1 MDRSLDTVITLLG
14 IIKSGG
20 AYLPLD
26 PEYPVQRLGLMVAG
40 VGPSFIMTTG
50 AIEDALGSGLLSY
63 WDAQVSSVG
72 VLPERLLVD
81 DAGFRD
87 VVSGYDDGVIAP
99 SERITPLQPDH
110 LAYVIYTS
118 GSTGTPKGAAN
129 SQLGMINHMFW
140 MQDILQ
146 LTEEDRILHKT
157 SLSFDV
163 SVWEWS
169 LPLIEGSCLVIATP
183 DGHRDPVYLNRI
195 NQEQSVSV
203 LNFVPTML
211 SSFIDAAVPEACLSI
226 RHILTSG
233 EALGIPLQEL
243 SLIHI

>member
-1 MDRSLDTVITLLG
+1 
-14 IIKSGG
+14 
-20 AYLPLD
+20 
-26 PEYPVQRLGLMVAG
+26 
-40 VGPSFIMTTG
+40 
-50 AIEDALGSGLLSY
+50 
-63 WDAQVSSVG
+63 
-72 VLPERLLVD
+72 
-81 DAGFRD
+81 
-87 VVSGYDDGVIAP
+87 
-99 SERITPLQPDH
+99 
-110 LAYVIYTS
+110 
-118 GSTGTPKGAAN
+118 
-129 SQLGMINHMFW
+129 MFW

-169 LPLIEGSCLVIATP
+169 LPLIEGSCLVIATL

-195 NQEQSVSV
+195 IQEQSVSV

-233 EALGIPLQEL
+233 EALGIPLQESVFEALPQTTLWNVYGPSETSDDVTYWRCQPEDKNVTPPIGSPIWNTQLYL

>member
-1 MDRSLDTVITLLG
+1 
-14 IIKSGG
+14 
-20 AYLPLD
+20 
-26 PEYPVQRLGLMVAG
+26 MVAG
-40 VGPSFIMTTG
+40 VGPSFVMTTG
-50 AIEDALGSGLLSY
+50 AIEGALGSGLLSY
-63 WDAQVSSVG
+63 WEEHAAALSPVSSLSSVV

-87 VVSGYDDGVIAP
+87 IVSGYDAGVIAP

-195 NQEQSVSV
+195 IQEQSVSV

-211 SSFIDAAVPEACLSI
+211 SSFIDAAVPDACLSI
-226 RHILTSG
+226 RHILASG
-233 EALGIPLQEL
+233 EALGFGPRYTAVY
-243 SLIHI
+243 SR

>member
-1 MDRSLDTVITLLG
+1 M
-14 IIKSGG
+14 
-20 AYLPLD
+20 
-26 PEYPVQRLGLMVAG
+26 
-40 VGPSFIMTTG
+40 
-50 AIEDALGSGLLSY
+50 
-63 WDAQVSSVG
+63 
-72 VLPERLLVD
+72 VD

-87 VVSGYDDGVIAP
+87 AVSGYDDGVIAA
-99 SERITPLQPDH
+99 SERLVPLQPDH

-118 GSTGTPKGAAN
+118 GSTGPPKGAAN

-163 SVWEWS
+163 SVWEWA

-195 NQEQSVSV
+195 IQEQSVSV

-211 SSFIDAAVPEACLSI
+211 SSFIDCL
-226 RHILTSG
+226 LYTS
-233 EALGIPLQEL
+233 P
-243 SLIHI
+243 SPRDS